1 LFSLRLKT
9 NRSLADT
16 GPSQIVQLV
25 ISRESVSFHMIK
37 FHIAMR
43 MNCYTYTHHMMLSK
57 RHPDTKEFI
66 QNDYIY
72 MGLKNRQDESM
83 VLEIMSCC
91 PWRHSDRKGFF
102 WSADHIPSLDWGVG
116 CMEMFIL

>member
-1 LFSLRLKT
+1 ML
-9 NRSLADT
+9 
-16 GPSQIVQLV
+16 GG
-25 ISRESVSFHMIK
+25 
-37 FHIAMR
+37 
-43 MNCYTYTHHMMLSK
+43 LSK

-83 VLEIMSCC
+83 VLEIMSCY

-116 CMEMFIL
+116 CMEMFILWKFTKLFIHDLHNFVYIS